1 MIKRVYS
8 NRILL
13 MFAVVYAM
21 ISKIQQ
27 ESILNR
33 HDPDSK
39 YAQHGLHDRHFD
51 EKSIPISRLDF
62 VNQLH

>member
-1 MIKRVYS
+1 
-8 NRILL
+8 